1 MFNKKIFT
9 LFLFI
14 YIIILNAICSI
25 RMNKE
30 IGGSLLDLIKKP
42 EEEIK
47 LKIIIKIM
55 KILI

>member
-47 LKIIIKIM
+47 LKNN
-55 KILI
+55 